1 MNATNE
7 APLNAPLPDA
17 QASKPKVPRPPAT
30 AEQQKQAMELF
41 SQGKT
46 KNEVAAIIGLSW
58 AQANTIKQKWVVKV
72 SAPDSNGEIVTSNGN
87 ETTTAGNGDG
97 APVIV
102 SVGGPAV
109 PANVTPQQKEEA
121 FNMFRAGKTK
131 GDVCRALKLS
141 ISQVK
146 NLKQTFNAKHLTKP
160 WESPEDWL
168 QSQDYILSDDKVKE
182 KAGDAPVW
190 LLIQALHRGGRLL
203 KGILPFC
210 GDSEQMVTA
219 TMTREQW
226 FEQVSKLVMEKGT
239 LRDAIEKKWGNII
252 KCVTT
257 DTGTKEKLVPTPY
270 GAYLLHQLDIRYVPS
285 ESSFYRYFPE
295 GNGHEKEGTWEY
307 VTVTEVERD
316 IMEWVVKKEIER
328 TSLEQ
333 KQISQALYYMRP
345 LGIFTQHSFSTNPL
359 HVKNGMLFFEEEEL
373 VPPNPA
379 YFSRSKLPVLF
390 DAKAGETPKRF
401 LQFLDEAGFTD
412 EDRSLLQLWCGFVLL
427 GDNSVHKIMMFTGDT
442 SAGKSTL
449 IELLEMMLG
458 HESIATLNVERL
470 DDRFEL
476 GSFFEKR
483 LLVAKDVS
491 ADALN
496 SQSAYMLKAL
506 SGDSLIKAEIKHQNR
521 RVSLK
526 GPFNIAITSN
536 SDLFIKL
543 QGDAP
548 AWQRR
553 LIIIKF
559 RKKKDLEVENKLSEK
574 MFKEGSEILNWM
586 IKGAIRARK
595 ILDGKDSNDKFPQSA
610 EQLKRVNELLRL
622 SDSVK
627 AFVSEEL
634 QSDAKGSI
642 TTADL
647 YEAYENYCA
656 RNRVLP
662 TPKGAFEREIVLRI
676 QAEWGGEKSMIKDP
690 ETDAPC
696 RGYRGVSFRAKT
708 LPTEPTPEEVPY

>member
-1 MNATNE
+1 
-7 APLNAPLPDA
+7 
-17 QASKPKVPRPPAT
+17 
-30 AEQQKQAMELF
+30 MELF

-58 AQANTIKQKWVVKV
+58 AQANTIKQKMGVK
-72 SAPDSNGEIVTSNGN
+72 GN
-87 ETTTAGNGDG
+87 ETATAGNGDG

-146 NLKQTFNAKHLTKP
+146 NLKQTFNAKHQTKP

-203 KGILPFC
+203 NGILPFC

-239 LRDAIEKKWGNII
+239 LRDAIEKKWGAIV

-270 GAYLLHQLDIRYVPS
+270 GAYLLHQLDMRYVPS

-328 TSLEQ
+328 ASLEQ

-345 LGIFTQHSFSTNPL
+345 LGIFTQHNFSTNPL

-373 VPPNPA
+373 APPNPA

-401 LQFLDEAGFTD
+401 LQFLDEASLLP
-412 EDRSLLQLWCGFVLL
+412 EDKDLLQLWCGFVLL
-427 GDNSVHKIMMFTGDT
+427 GDNSVHKIMMFNGDAG
-442 SAGKSTL
+442 SGKSTL
-449 IELLEMMLG
+449 IELLERMLG
-458 HESIATLNVERL
+458 HESIATLNIERL

-476 GSFFEKR
+476 GSFFERR
-483 LLVAKDVS
+483 LLVAKDVG

-496 SQSAYMLKAL
+496 SQAAHMLKAL

-526 GPFNIAITSN
+526 GPFNITITSN
-536 SDLFIKL
+536 TDLFIKL
-543 QGDAP
+543 HGDAD
-548 AWQRR
+548 AWHRR
-553 LIIIKF
+553 LVIIKF
-559 RKKKDLEVENKLSEK
+559 RKKKGLVPENKLADK
-574 MFKEGSEILNWM
+574 MFETEGSAILNWM
-586 IKGAIRARK
+586 IKGAIRARA
-595 ILDGKDSNDKFPQSA
+595 ILDEKDKFPKSA
-610 EQLKRVNELLRL
+610 EQIKRVNELLRL

-647 YEAYENYCA
+647 YDAYENYCA

-662 TPKGAFEREIVLRI
+662 TPKGAFEREIVMRI
-676 QAEWGGEKSMIKDP
+676 QEKWGGEKGMIKDP

-696 RGYRGVSFRAKT
+696 RGYRGVSFTTKT
-708 LPTEPTPEEVPY
+708 PPTEPTSEDVPS